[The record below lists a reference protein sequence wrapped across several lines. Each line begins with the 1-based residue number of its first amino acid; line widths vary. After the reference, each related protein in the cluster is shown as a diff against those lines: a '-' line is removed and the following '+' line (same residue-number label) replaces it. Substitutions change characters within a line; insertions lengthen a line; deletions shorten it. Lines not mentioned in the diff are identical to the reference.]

1 MEYNHQLEIDG
12 LPDDPFFLNWPLL
25 RGSDMVVAR
34 KIFGVFDDSKWHP
47 KPLYSLLFKK
57 PMKSMVL
64 NMGEIFTGNYSL
76 YIIIYWICMFMSRE
90 REIEIS
96 ITRS

>member
-1 MEYNHQLEIDG
+1 
-12 LPDDPFFLNWPLL
+12 
-25 RGSDMVVAR
+25 MVVAR

-57 PMKSMVL
+57 PMKPMVL

-76 YIIIYWICMFMSRE
+76 YIGYVCLCLERGRSKFLSHAPNGLTDFVLMICFMNL
-90 REIEIS
+90 
-96 ITRS
+96 TT